1 MRIDILTLF
10 PQMFDGV
17 LKESILGRAQKRN
30 LILVNTINIRD
41 FSTNKH
47 KKVDD
52 YPYGGGQG
60 MLMSAVPIYNAY
72 KSILEDCAKKPY
84 VVYMSPQGK
93 VFNQEMAK
101 KLSSMEHIVLL
112 CGHYE
117 GVDQRIIDEIVDDE
131 ISVGDYVLTGGELPA
146 MIVVDCVARLI
157 PNVLSYEECFLDE
170 SHSDGLLEY
179 PQYTKPR
186 EYRGLEVP
194 EVLLNGNHKL
204 IEEYRLEQKI
214 ARTKA
219 KRPDLYEKYLRKSVN
234 P

>member
-179 PQYTKPR
+179 PQYTRPR
-186 EYRGLEVP
+186 NFLGRDVP
-194 EVLLNGNHKL
+194 PVLLSGNHEEIRKWRHEKS
-204 IEEYRLEQKI
+204 IENTRLK
-214 ARTKA
+214 RT
-219 KRPDLYEKYLRKSVN
+219 DLYNAYKKKYLK
-234 P
+234 